1 MPLTPDDVRHVR
13 FDHAPLGKRGYH
25 EDQVD
30 DFLDRVELALRG
42 EAELTA
48 QTVKEAEFDQGSL
61 VRRGYDEKQVDDFLE
76 AVVRHLG
83 GGDSGDPG
91 DTPEGHTSSTHKR
104 TNGSIIGTL
113 NEAIAESVNGHANG
127 QTLTLPANRPV
138 AQEPA
143 TQPVPAQRADVKPKP
158 LPVRPRPEPDPN
170 SVPLPPAV
178 PGMHGY
184 RQRDVLRMAECIR
197 AAVRSPHGP
206 TAEDIARMRL
216 ERVADGDTG
225 YDPFLVEALRDAW
238 VAELRRQ
245 GR

>member
-1 MPLTPDDVRHVR
+1 VPLTPNDVHDVR

-30 DFLDRVELALRG
+30 SFLDRVELALQG
-42 EAELTA
+42 EVVLTV
-48 QTVKEAEFDQGSL
+48 QEVKEVEFDQGGL

-76 AVVRHLG
+76 AVVIQLE
-83 GGDSGDPG
+83 GGDPKYVVNRVNGHASGVVNG
-91 DTPEGHTSSTHKR
+91 GLVNGEGAMAANGS
-104 TNGSIIGTL
+104 GSIIGTL
-113 NEAIAESVNGHANG
+113 HEAISESVNGHSTGHLA
-127 QTLTLPANRPV
+127 LPA
-138 AQEPA
+138 EPLTEA
-143 TQPVPAQRADVKPKP
+143 VPAPRPEVRPKP
-158 LPVRPRPEPDPN
+158 QPEPDPN

-184 RQRDVLRMAECIR
+184 RQRDVQRMAACVR

-206 TAEDIARMRL
+206 TSEDIARMRL
-216 ERVADGDTG
+216 ERVEDGEKG